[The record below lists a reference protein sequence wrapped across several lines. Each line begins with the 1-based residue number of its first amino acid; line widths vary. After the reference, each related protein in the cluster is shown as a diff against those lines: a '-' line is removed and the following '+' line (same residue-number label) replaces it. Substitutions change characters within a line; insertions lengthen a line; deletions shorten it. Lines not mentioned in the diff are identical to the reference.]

1 MALQTTD
8 CEPVT
13 CDNACPLTNFRA
25 YSPQTA
31 DANRRYPSPTGQHA
45 IPIVPLPLA
54 KRSIPM

>member
-1 MALQTTD
+1 MDLQSTD

-31 DANRRYPSPTGQHA
+31 DASRDQPDAKNARPGPPS
-45 IPIVPLPLA
+45 
-54 KRSIPM
+54 